1 MRLYSATRWAKLP
14 EYGGTEQTKS
24 VSNPSTT
31 TPHVK
36 GAATMTWAK
45 PVSGGSQASGRL
57 RLALT
62 TAGVLLVL
70 ALAAMAWRS
79 SSQDVAAQS
88 ARASS
93 HASKPLVRRDFVRR
107 VRLTGLS
114 EAIRFHVATA
124 PLLAGQ
130 GQSAG
135 GGGGSGNLVIVKIAA
150 PGARVK
156 VGDVLVEFDRQSQEK
171 IALDKKAEYEDL
183 VNQILQKDAEQA
195 AARVKDDSEIAQAEN
210 AVKSFELEVLKNEM
224 LSRVKAE
231 INDQDLAEARIK
243 LKALRE
249 NYSFKRA
256 AAAAEHRILEIRRDR
271 AKAAMDHA
279 IDNARALTV
288 LSPIDGLV
296 VPKMTWKG
304 NGPADIQ
311 EGDEMSPG
319 EPILQVVN
327 QSSMQVR
334 ARINQA
340 DLPSVRVGLPVTVRL
355 DAYPDLEMTGRITQ
369 IAPIGVSGSFSPRVR
384 AFAAVIAVDGT
395 NPRLLPDLTAAI
407 DVEVELIKNA
417 LVVRRDAVQIDA
429 NGAHVRVRDGS
440 GVSTRQVALG
450 PSDEVDVVVTSG
462 LEAGQVI
469 VQ

>member
-1 MRLYSATRWAKLP
+1 MMWAQP
-14 EYGGTEQTKS
+14 GANGRP
-24 VSNPSTT
+24 VPSRRRVALTAAAVIVAVVLGIVLSR
-31 TPHVK
+31 PGAS
-36 GAATMTWAK
+36 GAAAQRAAPSAHPSK
-45 PVSGGSQASGRL
+45 
-57 RLALT
+57 
-62 TAGVLLVL
+62 
-70 ALAAMAWRS
+70 ALA
-79 SSQDVAAQS
+79 
-88 ARASS
+88 
-93 HASKPLVRRDFVRR
+93 RRDFVRR
-107 VRLTGLS
+107 IRLTGLS
-114 EAIRFHVATA
+114 EAIQFHVATA

-130 GQSAG
+130 GGQGSQG
-135 GGGGSGNLVIVKIAA
+135 GGGNLVIVKIAA

-156 VGDVLVEFDRQSQEK
+156 TGDILVEFDRQSQEK
-171 IALDKKAEYEDL
+171 VALDKRAEYDDL
-183 VNQILQKDAEQA
+183 VNQIVQKQAEQE

-210 AVKSFELEVLKNEM
+210 AVKNFELEVLKNEM

-231 INDQDLAEARIK
+231 INDQDLAESKVK

-249 NYSFKRA
+249 NYPLKRA
-256 AAAAEHRILEIRRDR
+256 AAAAERRILEIKRDR

-288 LSPIDGLV
+288 RSPLDGLV

-319 EPILQVVN
+319 EPVLQVVN

-340 DLPSVRVGLPVTVRL
+340 DLPVVRVGLPVTVGL
-355 DAYPDLEMTGRITQ
+355 DAYPDLAMSGRITQ

-384 AFAAVIAVDGT
+384 AFAAVITVDGT

-407 DVEVELIKNA
+407 DVEVERIKNA
-417 LVVRRDAVQIDA
+417 LVVPRDAVTMD
-429 NGAHVRVRDGS
+429 GDRPSVRVRDGA

-462 LEAGQVI
+462 LEEGQV
-469 VQ
+469 VVP

>member
-1 MRLYSATRWAKLP
+1 
-14 EYGGTEQTKS
+14 
-24 VSNPSTT
+24 
-31 TPHVK
+31 
-36 GAATMTWAK
+36 MTWAHFVEGGR
-45 PVSGGSQASGRL
+45 PVSARL

-62 TAGVLLVL
+62 AAGVLVGL
-70 ALAAMAWRS
+70 ALVATFWRS
-79 SSQDVAAQS
+79 SSQGVAAQS
-88 ARASS
+88 TLGPAHDTR
-93 HASKPLVRRDFVRR
+93 PLVRRDFVRR
-107 VRLTGLS
+107 IRLTGLS

-130 GQSAG
+130 VQ
-135 GGGGSGNLVIVKIAA
+135 GSGGNLVIVKIAS

-156 VGDVLVEFDRQSQEK
+156 AGDLLVEFDRQSQEK

-183 VNQILQKDAEQA
+183 VNQILQKNAEQS

-231 INDQDLAEARIK
+231 INDQDLAEARVK
-243 LKALRE
+243 LKALKE
-249 NYSFKRA
+249 NYALKRA

-279 IDNARALTV
+279 IDNAKELTV
-288 LSPIDGLV
+288 VSPLDGLV
-296 VPKMTWKG
+296 VPQMTWKG

-319 EPILQVVN
+319 APVLQVVN

-334 ARINQA
+334 ARINQT
-340 DLPSVRVGLPVTVRL
+340 DLALVRVGLPVTVRL
-355 DAYPDLEMTGRITQ
+355 DAYPDLEMAGRVSQ
-369 IAPIGVSGSFSPRVR
+369 IAPIGIPGSFSPRVR
-384 AFAAVIAVDGT
+384 AFAAVIAVEGT

-407 DVEVELIKNA
+407 DVEVERIKNA
-417 LVVRRDAVQIDA
+417 LVVRRDAVQMDSD
-429 NGAHVRVRDGS
+429 GPHVRVRDGT
-440 GVSTRQVALG
+440 GISTRRVALG

-462 LEAGQVI
+462 LEPGQV
-469 VQ
+469 VLE

>member
-1 MRLYSATRWAKLP
+1 
-14 EYGGTEQTKS
+14 
-24 VSNPSTT
+24 
-31 TPHVK
+31 
-36 GAATMTWAK
+36 MTLAE
-45 PVSGGSQASGRL
+45 PVGRGRQGSGRL

-62 TAGVLLVL
+62 VAGVLLVL
-70 ALAAMAWRS
+70 ALAALAWRPN
-79 SSQDVAAQS
+79 SQNVSAQS
-88 ARASS
+88 ALASS
-93 HASKPLVRRDFVRR
+93 HASTPLVRRDFVRR
-107 VRLTGLS
+107 IRLTGLS

-130 GQSAG
+130 GQSG
-135 GGGGSGNLVIVKIAA
+135 GGGGSGSLVIVKIAA

-156 VGDVLVEFDRQSQEK
+156 AGDVLVEFDRQAQEK

-183 VNQILQKDAEQA
+183 VNQILQKDAEQD
-195 AARVKDDSEIAQAEN
+195 AARVKDDSELAQAEN

-231 INDQDLAEARIK
+231 INDQDLAESRIK

-249 NYSFKRA
+249 NYALKRA
-256 AAAAEHRILEIRRDR
+256 AATAEHRILEIRRDR

-288 LSPIDGLV
+288 LSPLEGLV

-384 AFAAVIAVDGT
+384 AFAAVITVDGT
-395 NPRLLPDLTAAI
+395 NARLLPDLTAAI
-407 DVEVELIKNA
+407 DVEVERIKNA
-417 LVVRRDAVQIDA
+417 LVVRRDAVQVDA
-429 NGAHVRVRDGS
+429 NGAHVRVRDSS
-440 GVSTRQVALG
+440 GISTRQVALG

-462 LEAGQVI
+462 LEPGQVI

>member
-1 MRLYSATRWAKLP
+1 VGEIA